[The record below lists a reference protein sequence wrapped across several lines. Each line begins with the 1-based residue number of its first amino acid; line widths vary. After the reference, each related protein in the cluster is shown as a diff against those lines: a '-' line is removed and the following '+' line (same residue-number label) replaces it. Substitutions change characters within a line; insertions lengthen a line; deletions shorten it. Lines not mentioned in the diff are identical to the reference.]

1 MSGRSEKFFS
11 KSDLL
16 GKENHYS
23 IFKRT
28 PTDEFSG
35 GYHYHDFFEA
45 TYYHSLTD
53 TPSIA
58 LFSGTKAIQS
68 GMEPLSL

>member
-11 KSDLL
+11 KSELL

-35 GYHYHDFFEA
+35 GYHYHDVLSFFNR
-45 TYYHSLTD
+45 HSVNR
-53 TPSIA
+53 
-58 LFSGTKAIQS
+58 
-68 GMEPLSL
+68 